1 MTSAELIVALVSS
14 SGGTVIITEI
24 VKSIKRSFNKRQG
37 KGFSKL
43 EADVA
48 EIKAT
53 NEKIIEEL
61 DASKETEIVLLHDRI
76 WQAFKFFESSEEISV
91 EDRAN
96 IDYLYQE
103 YEKKHGNHKTKLM
116 YEYIKTIPVIP
127 DSEIEGDLK
136 NE

>member
-43 EADVA
+43 ETDVA

-76 WQAFKFFESSEEISV
+76 WQAFHFFQDKEEISV

-96 IDYLYQE
+96 IDYIYQE
-103 YEKKHGNHKTKLM
+103 YEKKHGNHKAKLM
-116 YEYIKTIPVIP
+116 YEYIQKIPVIP
-127 DSEIEGDLK
+127 DEIEGDLK

>member
-14 SGGTVIITEI
+14 SGGTVIITEF

-76 WQAFKFFESSEEISV
+76 WQAFHFFQDKEEISV

-96 IDYLYQE
+96 IDYIYQE
-103 YEKKHGNHKTKLM
+103 YEKKHGNHKAQLM
-116 YEYIKTIPVIP
+116 YEYIQKIPVIP
-127 DSEIEGDLK
+127 DEIEGDLK

>member
-24 VKSIKRSFNKRQG
+24 VKSIKRSFNKKQG

-76 WQAFKFFESSEEISV
+76 WQAFHFFQDKEEISV

-96 IDYLYQE
+96 IDCIYQE
-103 YEKKHGNHKTKLM
+103 YEKKHGNHKAKLM
-116 YEYIKTIPVIP
+116 YEYIQKIPVIP

>member
-1 MTSAELIVALVSS
+1 MTSTELIVALVSS
-14 SGGTVIITEI
+14 SGGTVIITEAI
-24 VKSIKRSFNKRQG
+24 KSIKRTMNKRKG
-37 KGFSKL
+37 IGFSKL

-61 DASKETEIVLLHDRI
+61 DAAKETEVVLLHDRI
-76 WQAFKFFESSEEISV
+76 WQAFRFFQDKDEISV

-103 YEKKHGNHKTKLM
+103 YKKKHGNHKAKLM
-116 YEYIKTIPVIP
+116 YQYIQTIPVIP
-127 DSEIEGDLK
+127 ESDEGELT
-136 NE
+136 NEK